1 MRMSELNLPTVEFKT
16 NLTTYNMSLIS
27 NFAIIFS
34 LNFFFWKISFIFT
47 QRLKLVCTCTCT
59 TIDLQVH
66 VLVKPN

>member
-34 LNFFFWKISFIFT
+34 LNFFF
-47 QRLKLVCTCTCT
+47 
-59 TIDLQVH
+59 
-66 VLVKPN
+66 

>member
-34 LNFFFWKISFIFT
+34 LKFFFGKSH
-47 QRLKLVCTCTCT
+47 LYSHK
-59 TIDLQVH
+59 D
-66 VLVKPN
+66 